1 MSRFGTGLVVGKF
14 CPLHRGHQFILD
26 QAQARCAQLIVIS
39 YTKADFAGMDAARRE
54 RWLAALYPDAQRLVL
69 DDTRLAAHCRRRGLP
84 VRVLPDNDA
93 NDDTQRRFVAW
104 LLREVLDARVDA
116 VFTSEAYGPGFA
128 AVLSE
133 EQQARGGPP
142 VVHVE
147 VDRARVHVPASGSLL
162 REDLHARRAQLA
174 PQVYR
179 DFVARVAILGG
190 ESTGKSTLA
199 MQLAAQLRTHHA
211 AEYGRE
217 LWEAQGGELAETD
230 LLRIAR
236 TQVAREDTLAGT
248 ANRVLVCDTSPLTTL
263 LYAQALFG
271 RADPALEALAGRRYD
286 LVLLCAPDV
295 PFVQD
300 GTRRDDAFRQWQHA
314 WYLRELDARGVA
326 SIHLPGQWDA
336 KLAMALEAVAGQLS
350 LSVEGRIVDGCE
362 VRQPLP

>member
-1 MSRFGTGLVVGKF
+1 MSRFRTGLVVGKF

-26 QAQARCAQLIVIS
+26 QAQARCGRLIVIS
-39 YTKADFAGMDAARRE
+39 YTRPDFVGMDAARRE
-54 RWLAALYPDAQRLVL
+54 RWLAALYPHAQRLVL
-69 DDTRLAAHCRRRGLP
+69 DDARLAAHCRRLGLA
-84 VRVLPDNDA
+84 VRTLPHNDA
-93 NDDTQRRFVAW
+93 DDDTQRRFVAW

-128 AVLSE
+128 EVLSE
-133 EQQARGGPP
+133 EQQACGGPT

-147 VDRARVHVPASGSLL
+147 IDRARLQVPVSGSLL

-179 DFVARVAILGG
+179 DFVARVVILGG

-199 MQLAAQLRTHHA
+199 MQLAAQLRTRHA

-217 LWEAQGGELAETD
+217 LWEAQGGELAEAD

-236 TQVAREDTLAGT
+236 TQIAREESLAGS

-263 LYAQALFG
+263 LYAQAMFG
-271 RADPALEALAGRRYD
+271 RADPALEALAARRYD

-314 WYLRELDARGVA
+314 WYLRGLEARGIVPVHLQGDWDARRA
-326 SIHLPGQWDA
+326 TALAAIAALPPMCIDA
-336 KLAMALEAVAGQLS
+336 AGPAPATLPAV
-350 LSVEGRIVDGCE
+350 
-362 VRQPLP
+362 